1 VRVDYPTEEIADLLF
16 AWWSSHD
23 CHLRD
28 LAISA
33 VANSAEPT
41 LARARTLLASE
52 SGLEREAAIAALSA
66 SPNAEAGEWAFEWLQ
81 ERLEQGHAARRWQQQ
96 LPADDP
102 DWLPLDTTIE
112 DFKMR
117 LSHQV
122 MHYAEHREN
131 GRVVTMARSLLR
143 SGHARDRSN
152 ALEALA
158 SLPERALLL
167 PLLRLIEPVSRAD
180 TAPDAGEQLALLSE
194 AAQCSDLWIR
204 AGAGR
209 LL

>member
-167 PLLRLIEPVSRAD
+167 PLLRLIEPVSRETRRPTPASNL
-180 TAPDAGEQLALLSE
+180 PS
-194 AAQCSDLWIR
+194 
-204 AGAGR
+204 
-209 LL
+209 